1 MSWVWQHSMK
11 IFNSS
16 ASIVILCYSRVI
28 PCGIVPT
35 LGTWNLEL
43 VFFLKDFSKF
53 LTLQFSE
60 FLENCNDMLFFFSTF
75 LGGYYTAIVL
85 WFLNCVV
92 LLQNFGVIKAN
103 DTLALTQFHRQ
114 LIAGCHKGQHGRCQT
129 VIQAFN
135 RNASS
140 FSFFACVCIYKER
153 RTCATLI
160 HLRRRIL
167 QSCKASR
174 SVPNHNIY
182 IY

>member
-1 MSWVWQHSMK
+1 MECEASKRESKPAELGYHLMYHSSTMGMIVFFCSREIPRQFMDISKQGIFTSWVWQHSMK

-43 VFFLKDFSKF
+43 VFFF
-53 LTLQFSE
+53 LRISVSFLLYNLVNSE
-60 FLENCNDMLFFFSTF
+60 RIVMTCFFFFSTF

-103 DTLALTQFHRQ
+103 DTLALTQFHR
-114 LIAGCHKGQHGRCQT
+114 
-129 VIQAFN
+129 
-135 RNASS
+135 
-140 FSFFACVCIYKER
+140 
-153 RTCATLI
+153 
-160 HLRRRIL
+160 
-167 QSCKASR
+167 
-174 SVPNHNIY
+174 
-182 IY
+182 